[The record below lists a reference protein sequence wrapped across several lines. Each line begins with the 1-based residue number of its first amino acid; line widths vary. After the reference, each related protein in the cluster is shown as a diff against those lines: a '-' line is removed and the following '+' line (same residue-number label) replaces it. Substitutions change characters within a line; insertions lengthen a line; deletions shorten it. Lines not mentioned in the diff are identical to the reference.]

1 MSIEHKTKMVV
12 GEFMSNQTKVKFQ
25 TCLAIQVEARPGQNS
40 TSNLRLGD
48 EIMMTKGSIQ
58 RLMPTF
64 IIQYPCRR
72 PADVLDT
79 KTSQS
84 SAQIKDKTNVKYSGT
99 LS

>member
-1 MSIEHKTKMVV
+1 MAVS
-12 GEFMSNQTKVKFQ
+12 EFWSNQAKVHFQ
-25 TCLAIQVEARPGQNS
+25 TRLAIQVRARPGQNS
-40 TSNLRLGD
+40 TRNPRPGD
-48 EIMMTKGSIQ
+48 ERMMTKEWIQ

-84 SAQIKDKTNVKYSGT
+84 SA
-99 LS
+99 